1 LIKREVFYFEEA
13 GEQNTNYVIGAVKE
27 RLKQGDVTYIV
38 VASNSGKTAIKL
50 AEAVRDTEVKIICVT
65 ESPQRLD
72 WKARW
77 PTMTEGKRK
86 RLKELGV
93 VVVENVPYASYAC
106 MHSVLDNNRWQ
117 TPSPD
122 TLVYMTLRTVG
133 GAGLKVAME
142 AMFMAVWAGVLP
154 PEENVISI
162 GGTDSG
168 ADTAIVVRSA
178 FQENFFASE
187 ISKRPM
193 VREILAMPIEKKWQD
208 EPL

>member
-1 LIKREVFYFEEA
+1 LIKREVVFFEKS
-13 GEQNTNYVIGAVKE
+13 GEHNTDHVIDAVKE
-27 RLKQGDVTYIV
+27 RVKQGDLTYVV

-50 AEAVRDTEVKIICVT
+50 AEAMRDTKVKIICVT

-72 WKARW
+72 WKAKW
-77 PTMTEGKRK
+77 PTLTEENRK
-86 RLKELGV
+86 RLRELGV
-93 VVVENVPYASYAC
+93 IMVENIPYASYC
-106 MHSVLDNNRWQ
+106 SVLDNNRWQ

-142 AMFMAVWAGVLP
+142 VMFMAVWASVIP

-162 GGTDSG
+162 GGTDGG

-187 ISKRPM
+187 VSKRPM
-193 VREILAMPIEKKWQD
+193 VREILAMSIEKKWQD
-208 EPL
+208 EPF

>member
-1 LIKREVFYFEEA
+1 LVKREVLFFEKA
-13 GEQNTNYVIGAVKE
+13 GEHNTDDVIGAVKE
-27 RLKQGDVTYIV
+27 RVKQGDLTYVV

-50 AEAVRDTEVKIICVT
+50 AEAIGNAKVRIICVT

-77 PTMTEGKRK
+77 PTLSEENRK

-93 VVVENVPYASYAC
+93 VMVENIPYASYC
-106 MHSVLDNNRWQ
+106 SVLDNNRWQ

-122 TLVYMTLRTVG
+122 TLVYMTLRAIG

-142 AMFMAVWAGVLP
+142 VMFMAVWSGALSPG
-154 PEENVISI
+154 ENVISI

-187 ISKRPM
+187 ASKRPM

-208 EPL
+208 

>member
-1 LIKREVFYFEEA
+1 VLIKREVFFFEKA
-13 GEQNTNYVIGAVKE
+13 GGQNTEYVMEAVKE
-27 RLKQGDVTYIV
+27 RVKQGDLTYVV
-38 VASNSGKTAIKL
+38 VASNSGRTALRL
-50 AEAVRDTEVKIICVT
+50 AEALKDTEVKIICVT
-65 ESPQRLD
+65 ESPQRID
-72 WKARW
+72 WKAQW
-77 PTMTEGKRK
+77 PTLTEENRK

-93 VVVENVPYASYAC
+93 VAVENIPYASYC
-106 MHSVLDNNRWQ
+106 SVLDNNRWQ

>member
-1 LIKREVFYFEEA
+1 LIKREVHFFEKA
-13 GEQNTNYVIGAVKE
+13 GEHNTDHVIDAVKE
-27 RLKQGDVTYIV
+27 RVKQGDLTYVV

-50 AEAVRDTEVKIICVT
+50 AEAMRDTKVKIICVT

-72 WKARW
+72 WKAKW
-77 PTMTEGKRK
+77 PTLTEENRK
-86 RLKELGV
+86 RLTELGV
-93 VVVENVPYASYAC
+93 VVVENIPYASYC
-106 MHSVLDNNRWQ
+106 SVLGNNRWQ

-122 TLVYMTLRTVG
+122 TLIYMTLRTVG

-142 AMFMAVWAGVLP
+142 VMFMAVWAGVLP

-162 GGTDSG
+162 GGTDGG

-187 ISKRPM
+187 VSKRPM

-208 EPL
+208 EPS